1 MLRVCEVTSA
11 QRASRLLRLA
21 VSRVRSA
28 DLSSDPSRPSDASR
42 GSRPAVWHSYQAWH
56 ALESSDRQA
65 IGIWTSS

>member
-28 DLSSDPSRPSDASR
+28 GLSSDPSRRERCLP
-42 GSRPAVWHSYQAWH
+42 
-56 ALESSDRQA
+56 RQTA
-65 IGIWTSS
+65 GRLAYLPGVARTREL